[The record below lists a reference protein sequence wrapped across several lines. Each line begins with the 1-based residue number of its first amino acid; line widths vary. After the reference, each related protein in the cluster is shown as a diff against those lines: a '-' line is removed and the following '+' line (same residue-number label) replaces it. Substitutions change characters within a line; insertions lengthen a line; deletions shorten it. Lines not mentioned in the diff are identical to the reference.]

1 MDALLAAASEEI
13 HSVHMGTSSSSSS
26 LSSSTQPIDGINH
39 HAKTDNEHQTTSP
52 TSNNYAFELPILP
65 AVARANGDD
74 GSITW
79 QQMFN
84 QTRDFV
90 ELGNTRIPPRISD
103 WLNAQRR
110 QYKMYGIGIKKPTG
124 IITGRIRQLNSI
136 GIDWTKMIEVDD
148 PNRAVQKYP
157 GSPIHPRVILPPS
170 QRGGNDNVVMMHDGR
185 PFSSK
190 KSKKRGGHRDD
201 TQVMLNII
209 HGRGTVTRGQDW
221 TVEEDS
227 MIEHYQKEWGS
238 KWSKM
243 AKVFNNGRNDKE
255 ISRRFTTLQRA
266 RQRDKHR
273 RMETELDNVVDEEE
287 LSDSGDEDYSSYG
300 SEARTEQVQNLVRAA
315 LAKDRRGGRVSR
327 SQDFTMNTTT
337 SHPKAKRSR
346 KPSRRVQESYSA
358 LEDDSFSSSYM
369 SEGEDNVSVSFHGNS
384 IAAAIPKMLDAS
396 SKKQFFPDILFR
408 LVNECS
414 TYQPHVLDWIPD
426 GTAFIVKE
434 PTLMPEILSRYFRHN
449 KLSSL
454 TRMC

>member
-1 MDALLAAASEEI
+1 
-13 HSVHMGTSSSSSS
+13 
-26 LSSSTQPIDGINH
+26 
-39 HAKTDNEHQTTSP
+39 
-52 TSNNYAFELPILP
+52 
-65 AVARANGDD
+65 
-74 GSITW
+74 
-79 QQMFN
+79 
-84 QTRDFV
+84 
-90 ELGNTRIPPRISD
+90 
-103 WLNAQRR
+103 
-110 QYKMYGIGIKKPTG
+110 
-124 IITGRIRQLNSI
+124 
-136 GIDWTKMIEVDD
+136 
-148 PNRAVQKYP
+148 
-157 GSPIHPRVILPPS
+157 
-170 QRGGNDNVVMMHDGR
+170 MHDGR
-185 PFSSK
+185 PFTSK

-221 TVEEDS
+221 SFEEDA

-266 RQRDKHR
+266 RQRAQHR
-273 RMETELDNVVDEEE
+273 RMETELDNVVDDEE

-327 SQDFTMNTTT
+327 SQDFTVNNTT

-358 LEDDSFSSSYM
+358 LEDDSSSSYM
-369 SEGEDNVSVSFHGNS
+369 SEGEDAVNSSYHGNS

-426 GTAFIVKE
+426 GTAFVVKE

-454 TRMC
+454 TRMCYFYGWTKTKDDILGRGTTGAFVHPHFTRDSTRESLFANITKIGTQSNSPGRPRKNRNLPISSKSKKVVNRQQPVAALAIQPTANDTLISLSDANYKELMFSEYRKLGKKTSSETPDQIRHVARQIYETMADKMKGSDGQFVKYDRVTGKYEIADESWTLTSKCSLSVYIS